1 MFQANKVA
9 VFTGHSKSQ
18 SDSQGTSD
26 HSGPAA
32 NGTEPRQDDRVDE
45 SLPQGAQPRTLSDK
59 KLHFER
65 EVDGDSCFR
74 FWVRDPVPDVPG
86 VPDEEKHFKA
96 LGHSADWSM
105 YTEYTQKA
113 SEEKESR
120 REGLPDGGRGFW
132 PCLQAG
138 LRALCK
144 EKCPC
149 CSCGSCKEKC
159 TGKTSVR
166 DKKPCC

>member
-74 FWVRDPVPDVPG
+74 FWVRDPVAG
-86 VPDEEKHFKA
+86 TA
-96 LGHSADWSM
+96 LGHSADFSM
-105 YTEYTQKA
+105 LTVYQQTATDEQV
-113 SEEKESR
+113 SR
-120 REGLPDGGRGFW
+120 RENLPDGGRGFW
-132 PCLQAG
+132 SCLRAG

-144 EKCPC
+144 EKL
-149 CSCGSCKEKC
+149 G
-159 TGKTSVR
+159 GGTSV
-166 DKKPCC
+166 DGSNSAAQTEAQTEPAAQTEAQAEPAP